1 MAKRSPFN
9 TIVKSPK
16 IIRVTAAIIE
26 SDDKILIAQ
35 RKLED
40 DIFGG
45 LWEFPGG
52 KIEDGEGHQECLKRE
67 LKEELNINAEIGE
80 LYSEYVYKYPH
91 ISYRLYFYGVNNYTG
106 EFKYNAHDRLEWATP
121 DQFDQYNFLPGD
133 GPLLDTI
140 KDSYA

>member
-1 MAKRSPFN
+1 M
-9 TIVKSPK
+9 TITVIGAIIQEGSKYLIGRRGPNEKSP
-16 IIRVTAAIIE
+16 
-26 SDDKILIAQ
+26 
-35 RKLED
+35 
-40 DIFGG
+40 G

-52 KIEDGEGHQECLKRE
+52 KIEDGESHQECLKRE

-91 ISYRLYFYGVNNYTG
+91 ISYQLYFYGVNNYTG

-133 GPLLDTI
+133 EPLLDTI
-140 KDSYA
+140 KDFYA

>member
-1 MAKRSPFN
+1 M
-9 TIVKSPK
+9 TITVIGAIIQEGNKYLIGRRGPNEKSP
-16 IIRVTAAIIE
+16 
-26 SDDKILIAQ
+26 
-35 RKLED
+35 
-40 DIFGG
+40 G

-52 KIEDGEGHQECLKRE
+52 KIEDGETHQECLKRE
-67 LKEELNINAEIGE
+67 LKEELNIHAEIGE

-91 ISYRLYFYGVNNYTG
+91 ISYQLYFYGVNNYTG

-133 GPLLDTI
+133 EPLLDTI